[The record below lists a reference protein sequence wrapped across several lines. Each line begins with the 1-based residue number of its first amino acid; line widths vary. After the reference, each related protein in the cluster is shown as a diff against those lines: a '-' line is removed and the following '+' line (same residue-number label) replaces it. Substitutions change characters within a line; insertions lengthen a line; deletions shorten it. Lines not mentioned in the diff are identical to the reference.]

1 VRAADELSSAGEMY
15 GMLTTHK
22 DRLNAEL
29 LTLINT

>member
-15 GMLTTHK
+15 GMPTTHK